1 MPRQYWIRQEKGVWV
16 KSPSGPGSNKSPVGS
31 QEFPW
36 IYAGK
41 SRVKFER
48 TASSHAPPDAV
59 NRYTIPLEGFE
70 ASCQGEG
77 SFIKAA
83 TDSVDFSSGSIRFQV
98 SGCLQLCVTPHAL
111 CLLGTHSG
119 SGVVGGK
126 SPRPS
131 VLEGAVGKPR
141 RSRW

>member
-1 MPRQYWIRQEKGVWV
+1 MPRQYWIRQEKGVGV
-16 KSPSGPGSNKSPVGS
+16 KSPSGPRSNKSPVGL
-31 QEFPW
+31 QEFPGFTRER
-36 IYAGK
+36 AGLNSK
-41 SRVKFER
+41 ETAFE
-48 TASSHAPPDAV
+48 HAPPGAV

-77 SFIKAA
+77 SFIKTA
-83 TDSVDFSSGSIRFQV
+83 TDSVDFSCGSIRFQV
-98 SGCLQLCVTPHAL
+98 SGCLQLCANPHAL

-126 SPRPS
+126 SPGPS
-131 VLEGAVGKPR
+131 VLEGVVGKPR